1 MGNTVAVVLGLA
13 LLASTVVIHYELLR
27 VTARLTPALSLPPR
41 LRIVI
46 VIAGVFLS
54 HILEICL
61 YAIAY
66 GLMQLHVEL
75 GSIAGEFQG
84 GPLDFFY
91 FSVTTY
97 TTLGV
102 GDLFPRGPLRIV
114 AGIEAL
120 NGFVL
125 IAWSASFTYLSM
137 EKFWDEDRR
146 TPSLS

>member
-1 MGNTVAVVLGLA
+1 MENILAIILGLG
-13 LLASTVVIHYELLR
+13 LVASTVIIHYEVLR
-27 VTARLTPALSLPPR
+27 GTARLIPELSIPPR
-41 LRIVI
+41 FRILI

-54 HILEICL
+54 HILEVCL
-61 YAIAY
+61 YAVAY
-66 GLMQLHVEL
+66 GLMHWHSDL
-75 GSIAGEFQG
+75 GSIAGEFAG
-84 GPLDFFY
+84 GPMDFFY

-102 GDLFPRGPLRIV
+102 GDLFPTGPLRIV

-125 IAWSASFTYLSM
+125 LGWSASFTYLSM

-146 TPSLS
+146 ERVLS